1 MSDMDEVLAPE
12 APKPAGVKL
21 VLGVPELDAR
31 VTDLLMK
38 AGLEKATAMYEACI
52 KGGFEVRILQIDG
65 IRDRVMV
72 KYLAQNVGVGL
83 RKALKEEELD
93 RMMEAQTEMLNRYE
107 EVLSTEGLSV
117 AKMWRTSDK
126 REAWLVVKS

>member
-1 MSDMDEVLAPE
+1 MEGTLSPE
-12 APKPAGVKL
+12 A
-21 VLGVPELDAR
+21 PELDAR

-38 AGLEKATAMYEACI
+38 AGLEKAWAMYEACT
-52 KGGFEVRILQIDG
+52 KSGFEVRILQING
-65 IRDRVMV
+65 IRDRVTV

-83 RKALKEEELD
+83 RKVLKEEELD
-93 RMMEAQTEMLNRYE
+93 RTTETQTEMLNRYE
-107 EVLSTEGLSV
+107 EVLSAEGLSV